1 MKKRLFAL
9 ASALILT
16 FGMSVSVFAADSAS
30 ADTTTTTVVAVS
42 VDTPISDTQASEFAK
57 STTVTSSVEGA
68 KVQAVTASVA
78 NTAAAEAKASVGSNA
93 AIATVV
99 DLSVPE
105 GTGAAD
111 FTLSVPTVKAGQ
123 RIVVLHQKKDGTWE
137 KIDPTSVK
145 DGAVSFTLTSYSPI
159 AIVIENASE
168 TTTTTT
174 TVVENQAPSVGPAID
189 AALAYISAAG
199 TAPKTGDVMMAMA
212 IMASICLAGSV
223 VFSKKAVK

>member
-42 VDTPISDTQASEFAK
+42 VDTTITDAQASEFAK
-57 STTVTSSVEGA
+57 STTVTSSVEGV
-68 KVQAVTASVA
+68 KVQAVTANVA
-78 NTAAAEAKASVGSNA
+78 NTAAAEAKASVGANA

-137 KIDPTSVK
+137 KIDPTAVK
-145 DGAVSFTLTSYSPI
+145 DGAVSFRLTSYSPI

-168 TTTTTT
+168 TTTTT
-174 TVVENQAPSVGPAID
+174 VVENQAASAGPAID

>member
-30 ADTTTTTVVAVS
+30 TDTTTTTVVAVS
-42 VDTPISDTQASEFAK
+42 VDTTITDAQASAFAAN
-57 STTVTSSVEGA
+57 TTVTSSVTGVTVA
-68 KVQAVTASVA
+68 PVTAAVA
-78 NTAAAEAKASVGSNA
+78 NTAAAEAKASVGANA
-93 AIATVV
+93 AIATIV

-105 GTGAAD
+105 GTGEAE
-111 FTLSVPTVKAGQ
+111 FTLAVPTVKAGQ
-123 RIVVLHQKKDGTWE
+123 KIVVLHQKKDGTWE
-137 KIDPTSVK
+137 KIDAPKVADGSVTFK
-145 DGAVSFTLTSYSPI
+145 LSSYSPI

-168 TTTTTT
+168 TTT
-174 TVVENQAPSVGPAID
+174 VVENQAASVGPAID

-212 IMASICLAGSV
+212 IMASICLAGSA
-223 VFSKKAVK
+223 VFTKKAVR

>member
-78 NTAAAEAKASVGSNA
+78 NAAAAEAKASVGSNA

-168 TTTTTT
+168 TTTTT
-174 TVVENQAPSVGPAID
+174 VVENQASSVGPAID

>member
-42 VDTPISDTQASEFAK
+42 VDTTITDDQASEFAK

-68 KVQAVTASVA
+68 KVEAVTAAVA
-78 NTAAAEAKASVGSNA
+78 NTAVAEAKASVGSNA
-93 AIATVV
+93 AIATIV

-137 KIDPTSVK
+137 KIDPTSIK

-168 TTTTTT
+168 TTTTT
-174 TVVENQAPSVGPAID
+174 VVTNQAPSVGPAID

>member
-105 GTGAAD
+105 GTGVAD

-168 TTTTTT
+168 TTTTT
-174 TVVENQAPSVGPAID
+174 VVENQAPSVGPAID

-212 IMASICLAGSV
+212 IMASICLAGSI

>member
-68 KVQAVTASVA
+68 KVQAVSATVA

-168 TTTTTT
+168 TTTTT
-174 TVVENQAPSVGPAID
+174 VVENQAPSVGPAID

-199 TAPKTGDVMMAMA
+199 TAPKTGDVVMAMA

-223 VFSKKAVK
+223 VFSKKAVR